1 MAHIMGNTDKIRV
14 LLVLEEGATASS
26 VTTTLDMFRL
36 AHRFLPSAGFLP
48 RLCSFAGGMVR
59 LADALT
65 VETQPL
71 PARFSERDVLILPGF
86 FAESAG
92 QIDHLL
98 ATTWRGVVGRLAGLP
113 QRALVAASCH
123 GTFVLAHAGLL
134 NGHAATTAWWQA
146 QAFSERYPRVR
157 VDPGQAL
164 VDSGRVLT
172 AGAMTAHALLCL
184 HLLRRLGGG
193 VLARQVGAIMLVDG
207 ARVLQQPFQTVRRQ
221 FDDVLVQRAS
231 DWLERNLARPVSL
244 DELSSALHV
253 SVRTLSRRF
262 STHAG
267 VAPLT
272 HLQALRIERAKELLA
287 DTPQEFDAITAS
299 CGYEDVST
307 FRRLFKRETGLT
319 PAQYRQQFRQPTV
332 RG

>member
-1 MAHIMGNTDKIRV
+1 MRV
-14 LLVLEEGATASS
+14 LLVMEEGATASS

-48 RLCSFAGGMVR
+48 RLYSFAGGTVR

-71 PARFSERDVLILPGF
+71 PTRFSERDVLILPGF
-86 FAESAG
+86 FAESAE
-92 QIDHLL
+92 QVDDLL
-98 ATTWRGVVGRLAGLP
+98 ATTWHGVVDRLASLP

-123 GTFVLAHAGLL
+123 GTFVLAQAGLL
-134 NGHAATTAWWQA
+134 DGHAATTAWWQG
-146 QAFSERYPRVR
+146 QAFSARYPHVR
-157 VDPGQAL
+157 LDPGQAL
-164 VDSGRVLT
+164 VESGRTLT
-172 AGAMTAHALLCL
+172 AGAMTAHTSLCL
-184 HLLRRLGGG
+184 HLLRRLGGS

-221 FDDVLVQRAS
+221 FDDMLVQRAS
-231 DWLERNLARPVSL
+231 DWLERNLACSVSW
-244 DELSSALHV
+244 DELAAVVHV
-253 SVRTLSRRF
+253 SVRTLARRF
-262 STHAG
+262 VKHAG
-267 VAPLT
+267 VAPLA

-287 DTPQEFDAITAS
+287 DTLQDFDTITAH

-319 PAQYRQQFRQPTV
+319 PAQYRQQFRQPPV
-332 RG
+332 PG